1 MDSTIETELRKN
13 GITVVC
19 PINQQYVNQIAYYV
33 ATTLVTKFPTLR
45 LRYETIISSISN
57 LKMFIADMLGSTSG
71 ACYFYKNSTIYFKK
85 GLSLDKIKKLAIH
98 ECIHYFQEVKD
109 KNGQPKR
116 MGLCTYYKNKAYGNA
131 LNEASVQLMSA
142 YATNEKSD
150 NVTYYGISFRSD
162 SPSYYPILCNLIKQI
177 GYLTGFP
184 LLFESTFY
192 SNDAFFDKFKS
203 EFGKNN
209 AFKLQ
214 SNFEKILSTENKIAS
229 LTYKIQS
236 EDLEYS
242 RFKKCSDEIKNG
254 KNKIK
259 GLFFGTQNLIIK
271 SFFDKKIRQIS
282 SQSEIEKYR
291 KYLYSCSQ
299 LIGTSEDY
307 SFFSQYYIDKM
318 AEIDVKRESIKNN
331 TSMVV
336 KKRTKLMI
344 ILEEIKKFFSM
355 QKDSQTENITNK
367 L

>member
-1 MDSTIETELRKN
+1 MDSTIDTELKKN

-45 LRYETIISSISN
+45 LRYQTILSSISN
-57 LKMFIADMLGSTSG
+57 LKMFIADMPNSTSG

-85 GLSLDKIKKLAIH
+85 GLRLDKIKKLAIH

-116 MGLCTYYKNKAYGNA
+116 MGLCSYYKNKAYGNA

-209 AFKLQ
+209 AFKIQ
-214 SNFEKILSTENKIAS
+214 SNCEKILSTENKIAT

-236 EDLEYS
+236 EDLEY
-242 RFKKCSDEIKNG
+242 RKFKRCSDEVKKGKDNIK
-254 KNKIK
+254 K
-259 GLFFGTQNLIIK
+259 LFFDTQNLIIK
-271 SFFDKKIRQIS
+271 SFFDKKISQIS
-282 SQSEIEKYR
+282 NQNEIEQYR
-291 KYLYSCSQ
+291 KYLYSYSH

-307 SFFSQYYIDKM
+307 SFFNQYYIDKM
-318 AEIDVKRESIKNN
+318 AEIDAKRENIKNN
-331 TSMVV
+331 TSLIVS
-336 KKRTKLMI
+336 KKTKFALMI
-344 ILEEIKKFFSM
+344 EGIKKIFSN
-355 QKDSQTENITNK
+355 QRDVQTENSNNY
-367 L
+367 

>member
-1 MDSTIETELRKN
+1 MDSTIDTELKKN

-45 LRYETIISSISN
+45 LRYQTILSSISN
-57 LKMFIADMLGSTSG
+57 LKMFIADMPNSTSG

-85 GLSLDKIKKLAIH
+85 GLRLDKIKKLAIH

-116 MGLCTYYKNKAYGNA
+116 MGLCSYYKNKAYGNA

-209 AFKLQ
+209 AFKIQ
-214 SNFEKILSTENKIAS
+214 SNCEKILSTENKIAT

-236 EDLEYS
+236 EDLEYHK
-242 RFKKCSDEIKNG
+242 FKRCSDEVKKGKDNIK
-254 KNKIK
+254 K
-259 GLFFGTQNLIIK
+259 LFFDTQNLIIK
-271 SFFDKKIRQIS
+271 SFFDKKISQIS
-282 SQSEIEKYR
+282 NQNEIEQYR
-291 KYLYSCSQ
+291 KYLYSYSH

-307 SFFSQYYIDKM
+307 SFFNQYYIDKM
-318 AEIDVKRESIKNN
+318 AEIDEKRESLKNN
-331 TSMVV
+331 TSLIVN
-336 KKRTKLMI
+336 KKTKLALM
-344 ILEEIKKFFSM
+344 LEAIKKIFSN
-355 QKDSQTENITNK
+355 QRDAQTENSNNY
-367 L
+367 

>member
-1 MDSTIETELRKN
+1 MDSTIDTELKKN

-19 PINQQYVNQIAYYV
+19 QINQQYVNQIAYYV

-45 LRYETIISSISN
+45 LRYQTILSSISN
-57 LKMFIADMLGSTSG
+57 LKMFIADMPNSTSG

-116 MGLCTYYKNKAYGNA
+116 MGLCSYYKNKAYGNA

-209 AFKLQ
+209 AFKIQ
-214 SNFEKILSTENKIAS
+214 SNCEKILSTENKIAT

-236 EDLEYS
+236 EDLEY
-242 RFKKCSDEIKNG
+242 RKFKRCSDEVKKGKDNIK
-254 KNKIK
+254 K
-259 GLFFGTQNLIIK
+259 LFFDTQNLIIK
-271 SFFDKKIRQIS
+271 SFFDKKISQIS
-282 SQSEIEKYR
+282 NQNEIEQYR
-291 KYLYSCSQ
+291 KYLYSYSH

-307 SFFSQYYIDKM
+307 SFFNQYYIDKM
-318 AEIDVKRESIKNN
+318 AEIDEKRESIKNN
-331 TSMVV
+331 TSLIVS
-336 KKRTKLMI
+336 KKTKLALM
-344 ILEEIKKFFSM
+344 LEAIKKIFSY
-355 QKDSQTENITNK
+355 QRDAQTNNTDK
-367 L
+367 